1 MQRPGQEERRMKK
14 HSVERLAAVLRVL
27 VTIALICNLVILYL
41 VPVAVVSGGTSL
53 PDSVLNYLNGLFR
66 PGEDDIVAAAA
77 AASFLAWF
85 WVWKSAYQAML
96 TLFLVV
102 SGVCTAV
109 ILRQARNVLGS
120 ILREEPFSLANAMDL
135 RRAAVCRFLISGA
148 ALVRVIFNMAYYAS
162 LRPLA
167 SYNTL
172 FIPLFAMFGLLCL
185 VMSALFRQ
193 AADLKAENDLTI

>member
-1 MQRPGQEERRMKK
+1 MKK

-77 AASFLAWF
+77 AASLLAWF
-85 WVWKSAYQAML
+85 WVWQSAYQAML

-109 ILRQARNVLGS
+109 ILRQARNVLG
-120 ILREEPFSLANAMDL
+120 ILREEPFSLANAMAL
-135 RRAAVCRFLISGA
+135 RRAAVCGFLISGA

>member
-1 MQRPGQEERRMKK
+1 MKK

-85 WVWKSAYQAML
+85 
-96 TLFLVV
+96 
-102 SGVCTAV
+102 
-109 ILRQARNVLGS
+109 
-120 ILREEPFSLANAMDL
+120 
-135 RRAAVCRFLISGA
+135 
-148 ALVRVIFNMAYYAS
+148 
-162 LRPLA
+162 
-167 SYNTL
+167 
-172 FIPLFAMFGLLCL
+172 
-185 VMSALFRQ
+185 
-193 AADLKAENDLTI
+193 